1 MLWSSNQFI
10 RLTLYNDDLEA
21 VKDLLQHTEMGFVS
35 TNPHHLSN
43 MTSHA
48 LDIEISETPHNKRK
62 RSVVL
67 FPAVFLPRFVNSL
80 RQICNPLPLW
90 GRNHRFTLILN
101 RSFGKLHDSIRTL
114 LEPWRVLQGL
124 SAVTVDTNL
133 VGATYARNL
142 EEAMTSREIKPWN
155 WLKSV
160 TELQESGARFLKK
173 GKLDDASCSSA
184 IVGIVMNNTFHNA
197 AMAPALRKASPRFHK
212 AVSRLRFLSELD
224 VSLALVRLSSK
235 DLWGPALTAVNNA
248 IDLAE
253 DLNTSYQV
261 WMKGN
266 AGAIFRPKNDASW
279 YSDEER
285 SKARFARGSFMMAVG
300 EHGYACSD
308 FSNAKDLCP
317 KDTAIKQALD
327 EAKERYDAKI
337 QPGAALQRAGIWGY

>member
-1 MLWSSNQFI
+1 
-10 RLTLYNDDLEA
+10 
-21 VKDLLQHTEMGFVS
+21 MGFVS
-35 TNPHHLSN
+35 TNPHRLSK

-67 FPAVFLPRFVNSL
+67 FPALFLPRLVNFL
-80 RQICNPLPLW
+80 RQVCNPLPLW
-90 GRNHRFTLILN
+90 GRNHRFTLCL
-101 RSFGKLHDSIRTL
+101 RDQSSGKHHDSIRTL

-142 EEAMTSREIKPWN
+142 EEAMTNREIKPWN

-160 TELQESGARFLKK
+160 TEFQESGARFLKN
-173 GKLDDASCSSA
+173 GELEDAFSA
-184 IVGIVMNNTFHNA
+184 SALVGTVMNNTFHNA
-197 AMAPALRKASPRFHK
+197 ALALALRKASSGFHK
-212 AVSRLRFLSELD
+212 AASRLRFLSELD
-224 VSLALVRLSSK
+224 ISLALARLGSK
-235 DLWGPALTAVNNA
+235 DLWGTALTAVNNA

-253 DLNTSYQV
+253 DSGTLYQV

-266 AGAIFRPKNDASW
+266 VGAVFQPKNDTSW

-285 SKARFARGSFMMAVG
+285 SKARLARGSFMMAVG

-308 FSNAKDLCP
+308 FSLAKDLCP
-317 KDTAIKQALD
+317 KDTAITQALD
-327 EAKERYDAKI
+327 QAKGKYDAKI
-337 QPGAALQRAGIWGY
+337 QPGAALQRAGLLGL